1 MDSSSLCRTALLP
14 CGKLHFI
21 EQFVF
26 RPDRGSTVQA
36 NPSRACVSC
45 VRSIAHNPPPHNVL
59 GKTVFSSASCV
70 VNCWESHFV
79 EHGAGSLPRRC
90 ICPSNSRPKRL
101 RLNGKIMSKYIP
113 SDCCG
118 RRINEPLSF
127 FFFSWAASCPYLP
140 FLSSKIKL
148 LGRDARHTRATS
160 VPDA

>member
-1 MDSSSLCRTALLP
+1 MCETAWTAALSAELPCFLAANCTLLSNLSSDQTGAAQSRQIQAERVCPVSEALL
-14 CGKLHFI
+14 
-21 EQFVF
+21 
-26 RPDRGSTVQA
+26 ST
-36 NPSRACVSC
+36 
-45 VRSIAHNPPPHNVL
+45 PPRNVL

-127 FFFSWAASCPYLP
+127 FFLLSCKLSLP
-140 FLSSKIKL
+140 PVPL
-148 LGRDARHTRATS
+148 L
-160 VPDA
+160 